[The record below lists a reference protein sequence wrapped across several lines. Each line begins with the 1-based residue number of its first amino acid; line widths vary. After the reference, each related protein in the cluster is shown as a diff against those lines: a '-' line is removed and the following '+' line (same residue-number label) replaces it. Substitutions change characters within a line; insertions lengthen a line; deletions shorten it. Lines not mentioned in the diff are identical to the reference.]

1 MNEWKT
7 YKLGKICDLVAGF
20 AFKSKDFGLYPN
32 KVVKIADIQPPIV
45 STTDLSGVNI
55 SSYDTSKL
63 QKYVVKN
70 GDYVLAMTGA
80 TIGKLGRIVNNIEA
94 YVNQRVLTFRPN
106 ISIVDKDFLY
116 YQLSSICFNKYIL
129 NHIDSETAQP
139 NISAGSIG
147 QYEIQLPPLD
157 KQKAIA
163 NILKSLDE
171 KIKTN
176 CRIND
181 NLEQQA
187 QALYKQWFVDN
198 RSEDWEEVK
207 LSQIVDINKD
217 SINPSLYPN
226 TIFEHYSLPAYDA
239 GILPVCEK
247 GSDIKSSKFII
258 NDNVILFSK
267 LNPRIKRI
275 WLPNPQTEHAI
286 CSTEFVPYQPKKS
299 EMLGFCYSLLNS
311 DDFYDFVL
319 SLTNGSTGS
328 HQRFHPKDTLDYNFR
343 VPKIET
349 ISEFEDKVIPL
360 YRIISKNRIEN
371 QKLAAL
377 RDTLLPKLMS
387 GELSVDDVLVD

>member
-7 YKLGKICDLVAGF
+7 YKLGEICDLVAGF

-176 CRIND
+176 RRIND

-198 RSEDWEEVK
+198 RDEDWEEYELNDVATITAGGDK
-207 LSQIVDINKD
+207 PQLCTNKKTSEC
-217 SINPSLYPN
+217 SIPIYSNGIEKEGLYGYTN
-226 TIFEHYSLPAYDA
+226 VARIFE
-239 GILPVCEK
+239 
-247 GSDIKSSKFII
+247 
-258 NDNVILFSK
+258 N
-267 LNPRIKRI
+267 
-275 WLPNPQTEHAI
+275 AI
-286 CSTEFVPYQPKKS
+286 
-299 EMLGFCYSLLNS
+299 
-311 DDFYDFVL
+311 
-319 SLTNGSTGS
+319 
-328 HQRFHPKDTLDYNFR
+328 
-343 VPKIET
+343 T
-349 ISEFEDKVIPL
+349 ISARGTIGFVCLRTEPYVPIVRLISVVPMYENLSVYFLYLWAVNQNISGTGTTQQQLTVPDFRKTKIIIPHQDLLMKFNSVITPIFNCIKQNKEENDKLV
-360 YRIISKNRIEN
+360 S
-371 QKLAAL
+371 L

-387 GELSVDDVLVD
+387 GELSVDDVSTDLVC

>member
-7 YKLGKICDLVAGF
+7 YKLGEICDLVAGF

-176 CRIND
+176 RRIND
-181 NLEQQA
+181 NLA
-187 QALYKQWFVDN
+187 N
-198 RSEDWEEVK
+198 
-207 LSQIVDINKD
+207 
-217 SINPSLYPN
+217 
-226 TIFEHYSLPAYDA
+226 
-239 GILPVCEK
+239 
-247 GSDIKSSKFII
+247 
-258 NDNVILFSK
+258 
-267 LNPRIKRI
+267 
-275 WLPNPQTEHAI
+275 
-286 CSTEFVPYQPKKS
+286 
-299 EMLGFCYSLLNS
+299 
-311 DDFYDFVL
+311 
-319 SLTNGSTGS
+319 
-328 HQRFHPKDTLDYNFR
+328 
-343 VPKIET
+343 
-349 ISEFEDKVIPL
+349 
-360 YRIISKNRIEN
+360 
-371 QKLAAL
+371 
-377 RDTLLPKLMS
+377 
-387 GELSVDDVLVD
+387 